1 MRHENSTT
9 HLSSDLTDS
18 RLLAFLRE
26 LVAIDSTPGREER
39 VVHRI
44 AEEMKNLGYQD
55 AHVDEDGNAVG
66 HFGQGS
72 PVILTDCHVD
82 TIPDHG
88 KGLWRHDPFGAE
100 LDGDRLYGLG
110 VSDMKASA
118 AAVIYGV
125 ARLFAS
131 GHAPQG
137 TVHVVS
143 SIGEESME
151 GAVLAGTFDRC
162 KPDIALIGEPTDLR
176 LAFGQRG
183 RAKIEVDVTGKS
195 SHAGHPEVGV
205 NAVEFMAQFVDSVAA
220 IKHPVH
226 PILGPRTATCIDIHS
241 EPYPSVSQVP
251 ASCRARFD
259 CRFGPDETKES
270 LVAMLAEHRSAWSG
284 APRQPELDVHMYIA
298 EFEVFTGQRYS
309 VPEYAPA
316 WLTPLDS
323 DVVQA
328 CLAGLRAAGL
338 PAETCTY
345 GFCTNGSLTAG
356 LRGVTTVGYG
366 IAREEIAHTVDEY
379 IEIDKL
385 YRGTE
390 GYAVVIASLLA
401 S

>member
-1 MRHENSTT
+1 MRHETT
-9 HLSSDLTDS
+9 TQLSNDLSDR
-18 RLLAFLRE
+18 RLLGFLRE
-26 LVAIDSTPGREER
+26 LVSIDSTPGREER
-39 VVHRI
+39 VVHRV
-44 AEEMKNLGYQD
+44 AEEMESLGYQD
-55 AHVDEDGNAVG
+55 ARVDEAGNAVG
-66 HFGQGS
+66 HFGKGS

-88 KGLWRHDPFGAE
+88 KGLWSHEPFSAQ

-131 GHAPQG
+131 GHPPKG

-143 SIGEESME
+143 SIAEEMME
-151 GAVLAGTFDRC
+151 GAALAYTFDRC

-176 LAFGQRG
+176 LAFGQKG
-183 RAKIEVDVTGKS
+183 RAKIEVDVTGVA

-270 LVAMLAEHRSAWSG
+270 LMAMLAEHRSAWSG
-284 APRQPELDVHMYIA
+284 ARRQPKLDVHMYVA
-298 EFEVFTGQRYS
+298 EFEVFTGKTYS

-323 DVVQA
+323 TAVQA
-328 CLAGLRAAGL
+328 SLVGLRAAGL
-338 PAETCTY
+338 PAEASTY

-356 LRGVTTVGYG
+356 LRGVPTVGYG
-366 IAREEIAHTVDEY
+366 IGREEVAHTVDEY
-379 IEIDKL
+379 IEVEKL
-385 YRGTE
+385 YKGTE
-390 GYAVVIASLLA
+390 GYAVVIASLMA

>member
-1 MRHENSTT
+1 MRQE
-9 HLSSDLTDS
+9 LSDH
-18 RLLAFLRE
+18 RLLAFLRD
-26 LVAIDSTPGREER
+26 LVSIDSTPGREER

-44 AEEMKNLGYQD
+44 AEEMKGLGYQD
-55 AHVDEDGNAVG
+55 AHVDEAGNAVG

-72 PVILTDCHVD
+72 PVILSDCHVD

-88 KGLWRHDPFGAE
+88 KGLWRHEPFAAE
-100 LDGDRLYGLG
+100 VDGDRLYGLG

-131 GHAPQG
+131 SRAPHG

-143 SIGEESME
+143 SIAEEMME
-151 GAVLAGTFDRC
+151 GAALAETFDRC
-162 KPDIALIGEPTDLR
+162 KPDVALIGEPTDLR
-176 LAFGQRG
+176 LAVGQRG
-183 RAKIEVDVTGKS
+183 RAKIEVDVVGS
-195 SHAGHPEVGV
+195 ASHAGHPEVGV
-205 NAVEFMAQFVDSVAA
+205 NAAELMARFVTSVAA
-220 IKHPVH
+220 IKHPTH

-251 ASCRARFD
+251 ATCRARFD
-259 CRFGPDETKES
+259 CRFGPDETKET
-270 LVAMLAEHRSAWSG
+270 LMAMLAEHKSAWSG
-284 APRQPELDVHMYIA
+284 AGRQPVLKVHMYVA
-298 EFEVFTGQRYS
+298 EFKTFNGRRYS

-316 WLTPLDS
+316 WLTSPDS

-328 CLAGLRAAGL
+328 CLAGLREAGL
-338 PAETCTY
+338 PAETSTY

-356 LRGVTTVGYG
+356 LRGVTTIGYG
-366 IAREEIAHTVDEY
+366 IGREEVAHTVDEY

-385 YRGTE
+385 HKGTA
-390 GYAVVIASLLA
+390 GYTAVVASLLA